1 MRDKHFK
8 DLLRFEEMTSPMRFD
23 INKILT
29 IQGDLSQYFFE
40 KYTDANEWKD
50 GRLTIT
56 QENIDDIVAYI
67 DIVLDYAEKLKE
79 KIIAFDKFVED
90 AFARHKAD
98 SEVESNV

>member
-1 MRDKHFK
+1 MTKKKDQHFT
-8 DLLRFEEMTSPMRFD
+8 DLLRFEEMTSPMKFD

-50 GRLTIT
+50 GVLTLT
-56 QENIDDIVAYI
+56 QENIDDIVVYT
-67 DIVLDYAEKLKE
+67 DSVFEYAEKLKE
-79 KIIAFDKFVED
+79 KIIAFEKFVDD

-98 SEVESNV
+98 KGE